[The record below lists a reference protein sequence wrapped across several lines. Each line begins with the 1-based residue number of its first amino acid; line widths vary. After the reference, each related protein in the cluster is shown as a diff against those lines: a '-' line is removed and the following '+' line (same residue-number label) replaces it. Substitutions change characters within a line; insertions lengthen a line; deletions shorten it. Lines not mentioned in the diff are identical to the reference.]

1 MNKRI
6 RELDKQAVDYA
17 MSVCDANG
25 LYQGKE
31 YLTVVKEKFA
41 QLIVRECVG
50 ILMKPEYA
58 MNHPGELADYNR
70 GWVNGRLLG
79 IEHIEEYFGVEQ

>member
-1 MNKRI
+1 MNERI
-6 RELDKQAVDYA
+6 QKLIEQAT
-17 MSVCDANG
+17 ST
-25 LYQGKE
+25 QGPTP
-31 YLTVVKEKFA
+31 YNPLTFEVFDKEKFA

-50 ILMKPEYA
+50 ILRLPEYA
-58 MNHPGELADYNR
+58 MNHPGDLADYNR

>member
-1 MNKRI
+1 MNERI
-6 RELDKQAVDYA
+6 KELHNRACRLDMEQYPNAIPD
-17 MSVCDANG
+17 G
-25 LYQGKE
+25 ERIQQ
-31 YLTVVKEKFA
+31 KFA
-41 QLIVRECVG
+41 ELIVKECVG

>member
-1 MNKRI
+1 MNERI
-6 RELDKQAVDYA
+6 QKLAEQAQKVAYYTDGGYTPIMTLDQ
-17 MSVCDANG
+17 
-25 LYQGKE
+25 
-31 YLTVVKEKFA
+31 EKFA
-41 QLIVRECVG
+41 ELIVKECVS

-79 IEHIEEYFGVEQ
+79 IEHIERYFGVEQ